1 MSDPLGSNF
10 LNNSIA
16 NFAMEEHVLLE
27 HVVEADDDDYDY
39 DEESSSNDSSSD
51 DDEMDQDEESSSY
64 DGSSYDDEM
73 DQDEFCGSYGSSSS
87 LGKSPLPSMSPPPR
101 NMQEIDRQRK
111 FEEFENQQM
120 LFVNNSEN
128 GEDSDK
134 GQEDDAMFSAT
145 DRAVPTSALIPIVN
159 PNNNNGPS

>member
-101 NMQEIDRQRK
+101 NMQEIDHNASLKNLKTNKCYLLTTVKMAKIQTRDKKMMRCFQRPIA
-111 FEEFENQQM
+111 
-120 LFVNNSEN
+120 LF
-128 GEDSDK
+128 
-134 GQEDDAMFSAT
+134 
-145 DRAVPTSALIPIVN
+145 PLPL
-159 PNNNNGPS
+159 